1 VTVSS
6 GAAPFDRAVADYDR
20 TFTNT
25 RLGRLL
31 RERVWT
37 SLDHAFG
44 PGDRVL
50 ELGCGT
56 GLDAVHL
63 AGRGVKVTAT
73 DASAGMLGVAA
84 TRSMVSHTD
93 DLVELELVDLAS
105 LTPRS
110 AAARW
115 PVGFDGAFSSF
126 GAINCVADRR
136 RLALSLSTVIPP
148 GGRAILV
155 VMGPVALWEVAWHV
169 MHGQL
174 ARATRRFHSGAWANV
189 VGGSRIRVWYP
200 SPARL
205 RADVHPWFRVR
216 RLVGVGVALP
226 PSGLSG
232 AMERR
237 GTLLTV
243 ADAFDRRVAGGRI
256 AAWLGDHYLMELERV

>member
-1 VTVSS
+1 VTVTS
-6 GAAPFDRAVADYDR
+6 GAAPFDGAAADYDR
-20 TFTNT
+20 TFTDT

-73 DASAGMLGVAA
+73 DASERMLGVAA
-84 TRSMVSHTD
+84 TRSIVSHAD
-93 DLVELELVDLAS
+93 DLVELEVVDLS
-105 LTPRS
+105 TLTPRS

-115 PVGFDGAFSSF
+115 PAGFDGAFSSF

-136 RLALSLSTVIPP
+136 RVALSLSTVIAP
-148 GGRAILV
+148 GGRTVLV
-155 VMGPVALWEVAWHV
+155 VMGPLALWEAAWHV
-169 MHGQL
+169 VHGEL
-174 ARATRRFHSGAWANV
+174 ARATRRFRSGAWAKV

-205 RADVHPWFRVR
+205 RADVHPWFRVSR
-216 RLVGVGVALP
+216 VIGVGVALP
-226 PSGLSG
+226 PSGLAG

-237 GTLLTV
+237 GTLLAI
-243 ADAFDRRVAGGRI
+243 ADALDRRVASARIGG
-256 AAWLGDHYLMELERV
+256 WLGDHYLMELVRV